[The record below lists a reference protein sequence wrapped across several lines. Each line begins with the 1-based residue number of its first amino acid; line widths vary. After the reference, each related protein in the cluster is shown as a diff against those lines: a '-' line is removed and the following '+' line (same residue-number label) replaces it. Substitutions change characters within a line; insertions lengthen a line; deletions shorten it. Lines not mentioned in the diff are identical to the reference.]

1 MLALVALEGLSLI
14 IEKVKSLL
22 RKAKTSKVE
31 DLKFR
36 LEKILDMSEA
46 ELVKSREELDACL
59 DIMDREVKRVHSQA
73 NGYPNSI
80 IAGDVWFDGT
90 ALASYGE
97 SLAGFLSDKN
107 FLNEQAKATN
117 LWTGAVLSVCSHYHH
132 MVGPAMIANAEINER
147 IGNLEYAKTAYS
159 GVLQDFECILEYAGE
174 EGYRPERED
183 LVALKSLEIAACK
196 LIELNELSGVNAAAV
211 SVLERI
217 KVVMMRPEEPEECN

>member
-1 MLALVALEGLSLI
+1 MI

-59 DIMDREVKRVHSQA
+59 DIMESEVKRIHSQA
-73 NGYPNSI
+73 NGYPNST
-80 IAGDVWFDGT
+80 IAGDVWFDGA

-132 MVGPAMIANAEINER
+132 MVGPAMIANADINER
-147 IGNLEYAKTAYS
+147 IGNIEYTKTAYS
-159 GVLQDFECILEYAGE
+159 GVLQDFECILEYAE
-174 EGYRPERED
+174 EEEYRPEGDD
-183 LVALKSLEIAACK
+183 LVALKSLEVAACK
-196 LIELNELSGVNAAAV
+196 LIELNELSGVNAVAA
-211 SVLERI
+211 SILERI
-217 KVVMMRPEEPEECN
+217 KVVMLKPEEPEDCN